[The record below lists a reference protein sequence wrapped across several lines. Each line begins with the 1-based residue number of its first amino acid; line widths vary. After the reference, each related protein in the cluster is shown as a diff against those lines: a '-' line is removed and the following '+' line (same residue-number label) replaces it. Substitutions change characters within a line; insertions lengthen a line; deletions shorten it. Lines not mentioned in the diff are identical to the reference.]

1 MNDSRSTLLEAVQLL
16 DPERSRPPALVDADA
31 LLARIRGLVAAE
43 PEPAAPDA
51 ATPSHQ
57 PRSKRGYAVGAAALT
72 LAVAAAITVANLG
85 TPTAYA
91 SWTPTPTELADAAT
105 VAQSCPQT
113 IVAQG
118 PASDPTDFTEVPLS
132 PVLAEQ
138 RGDYT
143 FVVSIGDQGYSECL
157 VSESAEGPVA
167 TANSLLAPDRLPLV
181 PTATDGLTVLDA
193 GDSSWGDDA
202 SEGDITSMV
211 GTAGADVRAIEVT
224 TTDGTRAK
232 ASLADGW
239 WALWFPGSVDIGA
252 TITVTTADGATHQV
266 EVAAA
271 ALLPGSS

>member
-85 TPTAYA
+85 IPTAY
-91 SWTPTPTELADAAT
+91 AAT

-224 TTDGTRAK
+224 TTDGTRAE